1 MVASDSLARVKLS
14 SADAAGGLLLSTASG
29 WNQTL
34 DDWRLFI
41 GHGDVT
47 GLRDDTGTLV
57 ATAAAL
63 PYAGGQGWISMVLVR
78 DDWRRRG
85 LATQLLNDCV
95 RALHMHGV
103 TPVLDATPDGA
114 EVYRRIG
121 FVDGF
126 ALARWQ
132 GQGMAGTPLAG
143 ARVRDAGSADAAT
156 FCALDRE
163 VTGLDRGFLL
173 RDVLARPD
181 TQALMRDDGAGF
193 VLARAGVRAT
203 QVGPLVAASEDDALA
218 LLQAV
223 LARVRGPVFLDVPDR
238 WSRLTGWLQSH
249 GFARQ
254 RPFVRMALTAPG
266 VRLHAQAHD
275 RQFVLAGP
283 EFG

>member
-14 SADAAGGLLLSTASG
+14 PADAAGGLLLSTASG

-34 DDWRLFI
+34 ADWQLFI
-41 GHGDVT
+41 GHGEVT
-47 GLRDDTGTLV
+47 GLKDDAGTLV

-95 RALHMHGV
+95 RALHARAV

-121 FVDGF
+121 FVEGF

-132 GQGMAGTPLAG
+132 GQGVAGPTAD
-143 ARVRDAGSADAAT
+143 ARVRDAGPADADAIG
-156 FCALDRE
+156 ALDRE

-173 RDVLARPD
+173 RDVLARPG
-181 TQALMRDDGAGF
+181 TQALTLHDGTGF
-193 VLARAGVRAT
+193 VLARGGVRAV
-203 QVGPLVAASEDDALA
+203 QVGPLVAGNEDDALA

-223 LARVRGPVFLDVPDR
+223 MARVRGPVFLDVPDR
-238 WSRLTGWLQSH
+238 WGRLAVWLQSH
-249 GFARQ
+249 GFAPQ

-266 VRLHAQAHD
+266 ARLHAQAHD